1 MPGGAEMM
9 SIKIPMVRRLMGT
22 RPASAMEKQG
32 TSFRNGHRS
41 SNNSGPCSSDSAEG
55 AAVGI
60 AGGARSS
67 APKAGSLG
75 EQYLWLLARR
85 DETIVFSHFGTR
97 VQTALRRAR
106 CSTWGDL
113 AALSEDDL
121 HSVPGVG
128 DTTIGNLHQDLERG
142 RVGLDRPVPIPT
154 DPAVAFREKYGWMAE
169 AADEEIDESLFD
181 TRTLNA
187 LIRSNIRTWGD
198 LGALSEASF
207 LNIENVGVLSVRRL
221 NEALSA
227 YEYKAP
233 EPSDASSADV
243 TAAPQGDQGHASA
256 GLDLRTSAEWSTLI
270 SDNATLGE
278 LLAALGSDTKV
289 PKDVRDEVDALLAIP
304 LSRLSSHTTT
314 PLGELVEELLS
325 QAVDLKL
332 LAARECVRVKPTL
345 EELGEA
351 QGLTRERIRQKVAT
365 DTKLVLSLLQDEQ
378 FRAVRWAAEQ
388 IQAEFGLAIP
398 SENEIVERWR
408 KKVGEHRFEMLR
420 WVSGYVYKDDWLLN
434 GSRALADLEE
444 ALRSAVGD
452 EWLVETDELAAS
464 LSIHVHPEVALSFL
478 LDTGQWRD
486 IGDGWLVRWDGALQH
501 KAERVLRLTCR
512 PMTPEELI
520 EAIGHGSIRSL
531 KSQYSSTMIRVDKKF
546 RLALPE
552 WEYEEYEGILTEIT
566 QRIERGGGVAS
577 KAAIIDE
584 FTNDFGVSVT
594 AINMNLGLPIFN
606 VIGDAVRFADAFN
619 FDPMPPST
627 VASAVHT
634 TEGWGGT
641 ENDHRRTHARL
652 FFRHKPAYCLGKR
665 GASVRQPGC
674 TRKWVL

>member
-1 MPGGAEMM
+1 M
-9 SIKIPMVRRLMGT
+9 L
-22 RPASAMEKQG
+22 
-32 TSFRNGHRS
+32 
-41 SNNSGPCSSDSAEG
+41 D
-55 AAVGI
+55 
-60 AGGARSS
+60 
-67 APKAGSLG
+67 L
-75 EQYLWLLARR
+75 
-85 DETIVFSHFGTR
+85 
-97 VQTALRRAR
+97 
-106 CSTWGDL
+106 GDL

-243 TAAPQGDQGHASA
+243 TACTPGRPGPCFRWLRLADQRRMV
-256 GLDLRTSAEWSTLI
+256 DLI

-552 WEYEEYEGILTEIT
+552 WEYEEYEGITTEIE
-566 QRIERGGGVAS
+566 QRIDRGGGVAS
-577 KAAIIDE
+577 MSAMLEE
-584 FTNDFGVSVT
+584 FVLAFGVKEGSVRAFLEAGPYIISGDEVRRLANRGYT
-594 AINMNLGLPIFN
+594 PSSVSGRRHAIRIGENWGQRFTVSDTNLRGYSFGLDRDIAAHNGLQPEDSP
-606 VIGDAVRFADAFN
+606 GGSGYALRHYGGRGLADLE
-619 FDPMPPST
+619 D
-627 VASAVHT
+627 
-634 TEGWGGT
+634 
-641 ENDHRRTHARL
+641 DQYRRHRRCRSAQRCSQET
-652 FFRHKPAYCLGKR
+652 G
-665 GASVRQPGC
+665 
-674 TRKWVL
+674 TR